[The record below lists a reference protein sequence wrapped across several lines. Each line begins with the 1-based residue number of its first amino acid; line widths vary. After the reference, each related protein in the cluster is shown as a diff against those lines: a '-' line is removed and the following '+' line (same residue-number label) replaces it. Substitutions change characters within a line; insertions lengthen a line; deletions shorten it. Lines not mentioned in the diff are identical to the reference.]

1 MQYSNDR
8 KAKDISKNNTKRPFL
23 TTLEPSDRVLI
34 RNLSER
40 RGTIKLRKYWE
51 QQVHVFISSV
61 DENLCCII
69 K

>member
-8 KAKDISKNNTKRPFL
+8 KAKDISKKNTKRPFL

-40 RGTIKLRKYWE
+40 RGTIKLRQYWE